1 VTVSCADLESA
12 LRGEDDGLVFAF
24 RQHAD
29 TCAACRDELRLWDEI
44 SAAAPF
50 LRKEWPSPGLEA
62 RIHSDLRTP
71 LLSVWRP
78 PTAVLVALAAAA
90 CLVIG
95 FLVFPHRPPESSS
108 RVTATALSPDLE
120 TERLMS
126 EKALAEVEQAQK
138 AYIQAIDA
146 LSKVAAPRL
155 ANEGSAVFSAYREK
169 LLVLDSAIEECRAQA
184 EQNRFNAHLRL
195 ELLSI
200 YQEKQRTL
208 ESLLREDPHAS

>member
-1 VTVSCADLESA
+1 MTASCADLEPA
-12 LRGEDDGLVFAF
+12 LRGDDAALGMAF
-24 RQHAD
+24 RTHAL
-29 TCAACRDELRLWDEI
+29 TCAACREELALWDGM
-44 SAAAPF
+44 SAAAPG
-50 LRKEWPSPGLEA
+50 LRKDWPTPDLAA
-62 RIHSDLRTP
+62 RIRADLRSP
-71 LLSVWRP
+71 VRPMWRP

-95 FLVFPHRPPESSS
+95 LLVVARRTPDPS
-108 RVTATALSPDLE
+108 TAPLATTLPPDLE
-120 TERLMS
+120 AERLMS
-126 EKALAEVEQAQK
+126 EKALAQVEQAQK
-138 AYIQAIDA
+138 AYVEAIDA

-155 ANEGSAVFSAYREK
+155 ANDGSAVVSAYREK

-208 ESLLREDPHAS
+208 ESLLHEDPHAS

>member
-1 VTVSCADLESA
+1 VTASCSDLEQA
-12 LRGEDDGLVFAF
+12 LRGDDPALGIAF
-24 RQHAD
+24 RTHALA
-29 TCAACRDELRLWDEI
+29 CEACREELALWDGI
-44 SAAAPF
+44 SAAAPG
-50 LRKEWPSPGLEA
+50 LRKEWPSPELAA
-62 RIHSDLRTP
+62 RIRADLRSP
-71 LLSVWRP
+71 VRPMWRP
-78 PTAVLVALAAAA
+78 PTAVFVALAAAA

-95 FLVFPHRPPESSS
+95 LLIWQQRSPDPATGGV
-108 RVTATALSPDLE
+108 ATAVPPDLE
-120 TERLMS
+120 AERLMS

-138 AYIQAIDA
+138 AYVQAIDA

-208 ESLLREDPHAS
+208 ESLLHEDPHAS

>member
-1 VTVSCADLESA
+1 VIASCSDLELA
-12 LRGEDDGLVFAF
+12 LRGDDPSLAVAF
-24 RQHAD
+24 RTHALA
-29 TCAACRDELRLWDEI
+29 CVACREELALWDGI
-44 SAAAPF
+44 SAAAPS

-62 RIHSDLRTP
+62 RIRSEWRAAARP
-71 LLSVWRP
+71 RWRP
-78 PTAVLVALAAAA
+78 PTTAFVALAAAA
-90 CLVIG
+90 SLVIG
-95 FLVFPHRPPESSS
+95 LLVFPHRSLVSPGGT
-108 RVTATALSPDLE
+108 VGTAVPPDLE
-120 TERLMS
+120 AERLIS

-138 AYIQAIDA
+138 AYVQAIDA

-155 ANEGSAVFSAYREK
+155 ANEGSAVFAAYREK

-208 ESLLREDPHAS
+208 ESLLHEDPHAS